1 MSEFLSSVRTVFTA
15 HGWRVTAGVQNVV
28 AVLEQAKTPVSS
40 AEICTNLEES
50 GRPIDLTTV
59 YRILDRLIAVHLLHS
74 LNGKFIRCTDPSN
87 RTDSHHFLICDN
99 CGKADEIFLDY
110 FKSIEQQ
117 LQREKG
123 FGLRD
128 VDMTFCGLCST
139 CRKN

>member
-1 MSEFLSSVRTVFTA
+1 MSDFLSSVRTIFTA

-28 AVLEQAKTPVSS
+28 SLLEKTEIPISS
-40 AEICTNLEES
+40 AEICSTLDKE

-74 LNGKFIRCTDPSN
+74 LDGKFVRCTDPEN
-87 RTDSHHFLICDN
+87 KTDSHHFLVCDN
-99 CGKADEIFLDY
+99 CGKAEEIFLDY

-117 LQREKG
+117 LHREKG
-123 FGLRD
+123 FGLRE
-128 VDMTFCGLCST
+128 VDMSFRGLCST